1 MSAYLNLN
9 QLSLVLP
16 AGRRLFS
23 NLNYSFSAQ
32 RTGLVGN
39 NGVGKSLLG
48 AMMAGEVL
56 PTSGAILH
64 TTSIHYMRQ
73 VVDPVQQTTVA
84 ALAGV
89 EPILRS
95 LKRISNGSIDELDYQ
110 IVGHHWDCE
119 QELAFQLEQIGLG
132 HLNSSTPTAQLS
144 GGERQRVM
152 LLGAFNS
159 NHDYLILD
167 EPSNHLDRR
176 QKQELAY
183 RIKASKKGLLLI
195 SHDRELLELVDEIIE
210 LRADGITSY
219 GGGYSDFAQIKLTQ
233 QQALQADLHT
243 ERTQAK
249 REHKAMIVQLERQQ
263 RRSTQGGRKA
273 RECNQAKIVLGAQ
286 QERSQHTTGKMLEQ
300 QQERRADSLER
311 IASVQSRCAPVIQHL
326 LLPPE
331 STVATGTQVL
341 QLVDLVL
348 PFGSCAPLNAIFS
361 GPCRIAVHGD
371 NGSGKSTLLKVIA
384 GEIKS
389 KSGQA
394 LSQLNIAWL
403 DQHAGAEYPDQTPVQ
418 CLQSSNPNMSETEA
432 RTRLAQ
438 IGIDAQRVQIITG
451 HLSGGEKLKIALLA
465 TLCSDPAPQLL
476 LLDEPSNHLDL
487 ASITALETMLNQFQG
502 ALLVIS
508 HDQQFIDAL
517 NLTQEIHL

>member
-1 MSAYLNLN
+1 MSTYLNLN

-16 AGRRLFS
+16 DGRRLFS

-48 AMMAGEVL
+48 AIMAGEVL
-56 PTSGAILH
+56 PTSGTIHH
-64 TTSIHYMRQ
+64 TTSIHHTRQ

-89 EPILRS
+89 EPILRA
-95 LKRISNGSIDELDYQ
+95 LERISNGCIDELDYQ
-110 IVGHHWDCE
+110 IVGHRWDCE

-132 HLNSSTPTAQLS
+132 HLKSYTPTAQLS

-176 QKQELAY
+176 QKQVLSNW
-183 RIKASKKGLLLI
+183 IKASKKGLLLI
-195 SHDRELLELVDEIIE
+195 SHDRELLELVDEIVE
-210 LRADGITSY
+210 LRADGIACY
-219 GGGYSDFAQIKLTQ
+219 GGGYSDFAQIKSTQ
-233 QQALQADLHT
+233 QQALQADLHA

-249 REHKAMIVQLERQQ
+249 REHKAMIAQLERQQ
-263 RRSTQGGRKA
+263 RRSAQGGRIAK
-273 RECNQAKIVLGAQ
+273 EGNQAKIILDAQ
-286 QERSQHTTGKMLEQ
+286 HERSQHTTGKMLEQ

-311 IASVQSRCAPVIQHL
+311 IASAKSRCAPVIQHL

-331 STVATGTQVL
+331 STVGTGTQVL

-348 PFGSCAPLNAIFS
+348 PFGSCEPLNAIFS

-384 GEIKS
+384 GEIQP

-403 DQHAGAEYPDQTPVQ
+403 DQHAGAAYRDQTPVQ
-418 CLQSSNPNMSETEA
+418 CLQSSNPNMSETESH
-432 RTRLAQ
+432 RVSRRLF
-438 IGIDAQRVQIITG
+438 G
-451 HLSGGEKLKIALLA
+451 LSQTNTA
-465 TLCSDPAPQLL
+465 CSL
-476 LLDEPSNHLDL
+476 
-487 ASITALETMLNQFQG
+487 
-502 ALLVIS
+502 
-508 HDQQFIDAL
+508 
-517 NLTQEIHL
+517 